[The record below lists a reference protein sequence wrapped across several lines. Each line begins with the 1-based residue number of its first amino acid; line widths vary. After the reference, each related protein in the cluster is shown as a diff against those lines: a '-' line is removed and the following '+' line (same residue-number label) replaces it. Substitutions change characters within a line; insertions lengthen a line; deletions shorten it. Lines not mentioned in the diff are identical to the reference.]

1 MMSGSQS
8 GGETR
13 TQAERR
19 AESEARLLRAA
30 LELIAVQG
38 FAGTTVAQIG
48 QEAGYSRGLV
58 TQHFGSKLGLARSLV
73 GLIQKGFEQHTV
85 RRVAEVPDCE
95 ILQAWIDRYMA
106 ALEADSAR
114 YRAILALQAESITS
128 LDELQPYIAALNEQV
143 RAYLKR
149 RLGDAQSR
157 GEIPSNIDLHALVTA
172 VLGMLRGTASQYLI
186 DPENTD
192 LHSVGTAAKGMVTAF
207 LSEGASVLDTTG

>member
-1 MMSGSQS
+1 MTGTHS
-8 GGETR
+8 GGEAR

-48 QEAGYSRGLV
+48 KEAGYSRGLV

-73 GLIQKGFEQHTV
+73 GLIQRGFEQDTV
-85 RRVAEVPDCE
+85 PRVSSVPDRD
-95 ILQAWIDRYMA
+95 ILQAWIDRYIA

-128 LDELQPYIAALNEQV
+128 LEELQPYIGSLNEQV

-149 RLGDAQSR
+149 RLEAAQSR

-186 DPENTD
+186 DPDNTD
-192 LHSVGTAAKGMVTAF
+192 LASVGAAAKGMVTAF
-207 LSEGASVLDTTG
+207 LSERAPLPDPAG

>member
-1 MMSGSQS
+1 MSQPPTSTES
-8 GGETR
+8 R
-13 TQAERR
+13 TQSERR

-48 QEAGYSRGLV
+48 TAAGYSRGLV

-73 GLIQKGFEQHTV
+73 GLIKEGFQLDTV
-85 RRVAEVPDCE
+85 PRVDPVPDRD
-95 ILQAWIDRYMA
+95 ILEAWVDRYIV

-128 LDELQPYIAALNEQV
+128 LEELRPDIADLNGQV
-143 RAYLKR
+143 RTYLKA
-149 RLGDAQSR
+149 RLAAAQTR
-157 GEIPSNIDLHALVTA
+157 GEIPEGVDLHALVTA

-186 DPENTD
+186 DPEATD
-192 LHSVGTAAKGMVTAF
+192 LQAVGKAAKGMIAAY
-207 LSEGASVLDTTG
+207 LASPEG